1 MLSAKEARKIAGSE
15 LLQIMNIIRDSAYA
29 GGLSIKLDYY
39 IGKDTTKILKDYGY
53 QVEETEIP
61 IYYESPYGKIDDEP
75 SGYKKQ
81 TIISWK

>member
-15 LLQIMNIIRDSAYA
+15 LLQIMNIIRDSADA

-39 IGKDTTKILKDYGY
+39 IGKDTTN